1 MEEESR
7 SNATAV
13 ESIRYQQSQE
23 DRSAL
28 SQMASVL
35 QTSPWIVATVACL
48 LYSVVI
54 LFILLALVLCKR
66 LVEQSNPQEPIEN
79 NSICQSDEEQL
90 ISEDEDDEP
99 PSYEEVTKQSSVNKT
114 QEVV

>member
-1 MEEESR
+1 MEEER
-7 SNATAV
+7 SNATDF
-13 ESIRYQQSQE
+13 ESIRYHRQE
-23 DRSAL
+23 DQSAL

-66 LVEQSNPQEPIEN
+66 LVESSSHEDVEQEI
-79 NSICQSDEEQL
+79 NSISHTDEEQL
-90 ISEDEDDEP
+90 INSDDDDEP
-99 PSYEEVTKQSSVNKT
+99 PSYEEVTQNKSR
-114 QEVV
+114 EVA